1 MLRCL
6 HYEKIYCKISVEKET
21 TPNVDIKT
29 INVKKRES
37 KRETSSYFSFPL
49 IHNPRANCDLARKEP
64 LKVRKIEVVIWHRCW
79 MRGLALPCCLAVLM
93 GTLQCPL
100 LGFRSAPVSA
110 QGTQLSPTSSSHVLR
125 SISCFSYP
133 CAVAFLFRCVQ
144 ALFFH
149 IIREHKSRGFFK
161 SLLLPS
167 RHFYGQFCDVRVAG
181 KTIVKRV

>member
-79 MRGLALPCCLAVLM
+79 MRGLALPCCLTVLM
-93 GTLQCPL
+93 GDPAVSSAWVQVSTGLCSGHTAQPHIL
-100 LGFRSAPVSA
+100 L
-110 QGTQLSPTSSSHVLR
+110 
-125 SISCFSYP
+125 P
-133 CAVAFLFRCVQ
+133 CIEKHF
-144 ALFFH
+144 
-149 IIREHKSRGFFK
+149 
-161 SLLLPS
+161 LLLIPVCCGIPLQMCS
-167 RHFYGQFCDVRVAG
+167 STFFPHHPWAQ
-181 KTIVKRV
+181 I